1 MIKIE
6 HLSKTYKRLV
16 LNDISVTFPER
27 QVGVIVGIN
36 GSGKTTFLDCV
47 VGLKRPS
54 EGEIWIDSHHNQ
66 SDPFKEQVFYIPS
79 DFYLPD
85 YMTGNEYIQFVL
97 ARYPNADLDKV
108 DSFFEL
114 YDLKEAKNQLLESY
128 SFGMKKKVQIIAAV
142 LSNAPYVLGDEV
154 FNGLDF
160 ETTLITVKLFQA
172 LLDHRS
178 FVLISH
184 NMTIINHFCDHIFL
198 MSNGKLVP
206 FTGDASQL
214 EAEVLRMESVHD
226 KITFIQRY
234 ATFDDNVSE

>member
-1 MIKIE
+1 M
-6 HLSKTYKRLV
+6 
-16 LNDISVTFPER
+16 
-27 QVGVIVGIN
+27 
-36 GSGKTTFLDCV
+36 
-47 VGLKRPS
+47 
-54 EGEIWIDSHHNQ
+54 
-66 SDPFKEQVFYIPS
+66 
-79 DFYLPD
+79 
-85 YMTGNEYIQFVL
+85 
-97 ARYPNADLDKV
+97 
-108 DSFFEL
+108 
-114 YDLKEAKNQLLESY
+114 
-128 SFGMKKKVQIIAAV
+128 
-142 LSNAPYVLGDEV
+142 GDEV

>member
-27 QVGVIVGIN
+27 QVSVIVGIN

-54 EGEIWIDSHHNQ
+54 EGEIWIGSHHNQ

-97 ARYPNADLDKV
+97 ILQMFRVSDDFRQDQKRYRLQKYHHLN
-108 DSFFEL
+108 
-114 YDLKEAKNQLLESY
+114 N
-128 SFGMKKKVQIIAAV
+128 
-142 LSNAPYVLGDEV
+142 
-154 FNGLDF
+154 
-160 ETTLITVKLFQA
+160 
-172 LLDHRS
+172 HRS
-178 FVLISH
+178 ILQLS
-184 NMTIINHFCDHIFL
+184 DLRAKFL
-198 MSNGKLVP
+198 KRSC
-206 FTGDASQL
+206 
-214 EAEVLRMESVHD
+214 
-226 KITFIQRY
+226 
-234 ATFDDNVSE
+234 

>member
-1 MIKIE
+1 M
-6 HLSKTYKRLV
+6 
-16 LNDISVTFPER
+16 
-27 QVGVIVGIN
+27 GIN
-36 GSGKTTFLDCV
+36 IVVVFTGETAECLGLRIEDRESVIGSYPQHTLD
-47 VGLKRPS
+47 
-54 EGEIWIDSHHNQ
+54 
-66 SDPFKEQVFYIPS
+66 
-79 DFYLPD
+79 
-85 YMTGNEYIQFVL
+85 
-97 ARYPNADLDKV
+97 
-108 DSFFEL
+108 
-114 YDLKEAKNQLLESY
+114 

-214 EAEVLRMESVHD
+214 EAEVLRTESVHD